1 MEILDLALKLN
12 EASKAYKIGDLQK
25 IRKTLKGLKR
35 LPGNDI
41 FNIATINEDGWAF
54 HYGGRSELQFNIGIE
69 EEGIRYG
76 LAFSLEPSQS
86 LPDVSIL
93 YPKILRLNCL
103 LREKPDLFLEYKFWY
118 WHGERSQPT
127 SFIQIPADIIKSGYF
142 IFFGKLV
149 KEKELDINAILQE
162 FDKMLSI
169 YLLVEGELENES
181 MISEEEIDKFSFTR
195 QQRSLIISRE
205 YTTVE
210 RETNIDVRHSEI
222 QLKLKAILEKEYGVE
237 NVSIEN
243 PCGGN
248 RIDAVV
254 RQKNGFIFYEIKT
267 ASNSRSCIR
276 QALGQI
282 LDYAYWPGKKKANQ
296 MVIVGEYPLS
306 KNGKSYLAF
315 INKEFSLPIDY
326 MQLTI

>member
-1 MEILDLALKLN
+1 MEILELALKLN
-12 EASKAYKIGDLQK
+12 EASKNYKIGDLQK

-35 LPGNDI
+35 SPGNEI

-86 LPDVSIL
+86 LPDVSVL

-103 LREKPDLFLEYKFWY
+103 IREKPELFSEYKFWY
-118 WHGERSQPT
+118 WHGERSQPAN
-127 SFIQIPADIIKSGYF
+127 FVQIPAEIIKSGYF

-149 KEKELDINAILQE
+149 KEKELDINVILQE

-169 YLLVEGELENES
+169 YLLVEGEVDTES
-181 MISEEEIDKFSFTR
+181 LITKEEIDQFFFTR
-195 QQRSLIISRE
+195 QPRSLIISRE
-205 YTTVE
+205 YSTVE

-222 QLKLKAILEKEYGVE
+222 QLKLKELLEKEYGLE

-254 RQKNGFIFYEIKT
+254 RQKTGFIFYEIKT
-267 ASNSRSCIR
+267 ASNPRSCIR

-296 MVIVGEYPLS
+296 MVIVGEYPLTE
-306 KNGKSYLAF
+306 NGKRYLAF
-315 INKEFSLPIDY
+315 LNKEFSLPISY
-326 MQLTI
+326 LQLTI